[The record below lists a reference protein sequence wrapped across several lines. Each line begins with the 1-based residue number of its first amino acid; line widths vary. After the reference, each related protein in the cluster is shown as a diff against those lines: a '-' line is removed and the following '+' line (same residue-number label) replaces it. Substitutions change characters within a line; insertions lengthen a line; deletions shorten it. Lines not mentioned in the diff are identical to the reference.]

1 MHFYVAAYKALK
13 HGTTNMDVLVMLA
26 TTISYTYSVAVVIA
40 AMAMKQV
47 NKFDRFVL
55 CLGKY
60 QSLLDSTPDSVQT
73 LRDPDSDSVFYFMYI
88 YLRV

>member
-40 AMAMKQV
+40 AMAMQQV
-47 NKFDRFVL
+47 TIINLERCPLLMYSFVARWR
-55 CLGKY
+55 
-60 QSLLDSTPDSVQT
+60 S
-73 LRDPDSDSVFYFMYI
+73 RRHFF
-88 YLRV
+88 